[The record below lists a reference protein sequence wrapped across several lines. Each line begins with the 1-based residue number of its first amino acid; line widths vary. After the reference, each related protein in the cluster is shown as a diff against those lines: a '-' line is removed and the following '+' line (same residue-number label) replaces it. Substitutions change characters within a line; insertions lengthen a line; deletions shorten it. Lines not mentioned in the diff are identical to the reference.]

1 MKAIKFEYS
10 LDFPRVGIFA
20 SSGLISRWSTY
31 LNGVCFLTGDW
42 AQESKL

>member
-10 LDFPRVGIFA
+10 LDFPGVGVFA
-20 SSGLISRWSTY
+20 SPRLISRWSTY